1 MLHRVVLHSHGFFIT
16 HFNLCFF
23 RFSAISIES
32 EQLNSLEGATQNNGE
47 NKDYKG
53 KIPEHHD
60 VVTSTY
66 SCELRHG
73 TRNYTQIWAVVRW
86 MWKTCASVDQQRLAA
101 VLTAEESVSS
111 YLFLKEKQNEWR
123 KSAQH
128 FLWLVLEKTFI
139 YLLKTVTMQRD
150 LVSTCI
156 FYFKYDVNMCIF
168 SAIKHG
174 LKRTYFSMLLLQSCN
189 MKGFQKYI
197 KMTKSIFVH
206 RNNCNKHSIMP
217 LL

>member
-1 MLHRVVLHSHGFFIT
+1 MTSLQALTVVNYDMGPGIT
-16 HFNLCFF
+16 
-23 RFSAISIES
+23 
-32 EQLNSLEGATQNNGE
+32 
-47 NKDYKG
+47 
-53 KIPEHHD
+53 
-60 VVTSTY
+60 
-66 SCELRHG
+66 LRSG
-73 TRNYTQIWAVVRW
+73 LLWRW

-139 YLLKTVTMQRD
+139 YLLMTVTMQRD

-189 MKGFQKYI
+189 MKGFQKILKKDEKY
-197 KMTKSIFVH
+197 FVH
-206 RNNCNKHSIMP
+206 RNNCNNRSISMICRWYK
-217 LL
+217 